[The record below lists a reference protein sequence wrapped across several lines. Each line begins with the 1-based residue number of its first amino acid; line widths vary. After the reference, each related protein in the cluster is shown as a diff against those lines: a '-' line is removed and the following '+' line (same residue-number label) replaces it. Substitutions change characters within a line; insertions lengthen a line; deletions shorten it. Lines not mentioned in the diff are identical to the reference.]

1 MEEEKK
7 CDLCQ
12 NDKAIYICYDCP
24 NYYCDSCCKLIHNI
38 KINSTH
44 KKQEIDPFIFINIKC
59 KEHPKIINNLFCVN
73 EKSI

>member
-38 KINSTH
+38 KNGA
-44 KKQEIDPFIFINIKC
+44 KKNGF
-59 KEHPKIINNLFCVN
+59 L
-73 EKSI
+73 